1 MNKSELAHD
10 LALRCNLTRRGAA
23 ACVDA
28 VFDLIA
34 EAVQT
39 GEKVTLVGFGSFFRV
54 EKAATTRNAF
64 GKTVRVPAKRVVKF
78 KAGNGL
84 QVVVE

>member
-23 ACVDA
+23 ECVDA

-34 EAVQT
+34 DTVQT
-39 GEKVTLVGFGSFFRV
+39 GETVTVTGFGTFTAV
-54 EKAATTRNAF
+54 EKPATTKRAF
-64 GKTVRVPAKRVVKF
+64 GKAVLVPARRVVKF
-78 KAGNGL
+78 RAGSGLRGKA
-84 QVVVE
+84 